1 MSWWR
6 SALVL
11 SLMAGAL
18 GVLFVYSGL
27 PPELVAQTASAR
39 FLKSGIYAVGDI
51 DYRLIDATRP
61 TAANGDFAGLQHR
74 EYDTRVWFPRVENKQ
89 VAPGVHPLVVYS
101 HGFSSSK
108 MAGEYIASF
117 LARQGYIVVAA
128 DYPLTRLGAPGGALV
143 TDVVNQPADVS
154 FLIDTLLGWDIDPD
168 SPFFERIDAGRIG
181 VVGVS
186 LGGLTSTLL
195 AFHPRWRDQRVKLA
209 VSIAGPSSM
218 FEARFFQASPLPF
231 MPLPFMMVAS
241 TGDALVDYDSNAAPI
256 PDKIPGAT
264 LVSINNGSHLGYSGL
279 SRYLRWLRN
288 PDAVACRYIER
299 QLARQ
304 PIQDGWY
311 PLIGSPEEGAVANG
325 ELARCAS
332 ELPEVI
338 NPVLQQWITT
348 LAVYSFI
355 QQRFARTAVEIAAA
369 KHYLYNI
376 LPREFPGVVVDDA
389 D

>member
-11 SLMAGAL
+11 SLIVGTL

-27 PPELVAQTASAR
+27 PPEPAVQSASAR
-39 FLKSGIYAVGDI
+39 FLKSGIYAAGDI
-51 DYRLIDATRP
+51 DYRLIDTSRP
-61 TAANGDFAGLQHR
+61 TAANGDFGGLAHR

-89 VAPGVHPLVVYS
+89 VAPGAHPLVVYS
-101 HGFSSSK
+101 HGFASGK
-108 MAGEYIASF
+108 IAGAYLASF

-128 DYPLTRLGAPGGALV
+128 DYPLTRMGAPGGARV
-143 TDVVNQPADVS
+143 ADVVNQPADVS
-154 FLIDTLLGWDIDPD
+154 FLIDTLLGWDADPD
-168 SPFFERIDAGRIG
+168 SPFYKRVDAGRIG

-186 LGGLTSTLL
+186 LGGLTSTLV

-209 VSIAGPSSM
+209 ISIAGPSAM
-218 FEARFFQASPLPF
+218 FEERFFQASPLPF
-231 MPLPFMMVAS
+231 MMVAS
-241 TGDALVDYDSNAAPI
+241 TDDALVDYERHAAPI
-256 PDKIPGAT
+256 LDKITGAT
-264 LVSINNGSHLGYSGL
+264 LLSISNGSHMGYSGL

-304 PIQDGWY
+304 PLQDSWY
-311 PLIGSPEEGAVANG
+311 PLLGSPEEGVVANG
-325 ELARCAS
+325 EPAPCAAD
-332 ELPEVI
+332 LPAVI

-369 KHYLYNI
+369 KHYLYDI
-376 LPREFPGVVVDDA
+376 LPRDFPGVVVASDQDLE
-389 D
+389 